1 MQTHPADAG
10 DLGYSMAMDT
20 RTELSRTGLALG
32 ASRWPWWDWWIDRKS
47 RWVRDREPQLA
58 EGVFRALAV
67 GTGLPPIYQRSNF
80 AFRSVRD
87 GADRFLGMTR
97 GGERP
102 YARIYTRLGNPTTE
116 YLERVLFQLE
126 AHHVVEKA
134 LAADE
139 TEPTIGALI
148 FSSGMGALSTL
159 FTTVLAAGDAVLAG
173 NIYGCTDSLLRGM
186 AKFGVGAVFC
196 DMGNLAAVEA
206 ALDAHPNIALVFLET
221 PENPTLRL
229 ADIEAI
235 SRLTEERGILLAVDN
250 TFCSPYL
257 QQPFR
262 LGADIVVHSLT
273 KYVNGHS
280 TSVGGAVLGPFR
292 FMKDDLFPWYKD
304 LGATP
309 SPFDSW
315 LNSTTLQ
322 SLAVRQKEQC
332 RSAAVIAGFL
342 RGHPAVAHVRYPGFP
357 DFPQAD
363 LARRQ
368 MRRGGGLISFDL
380 VEGVAAGEKLMNYF
394 ARRDTPMELAVSLG
408 SAISYIQHP
417 ASMTHSA
424 VPEADRLA
432 RGITPGLIRLS
443 VGLEGPDVLIE
454 HLDRGLCRT

>member
-1 MQTHPADAG
+1 MQMHRPVPRV
-10 DLGYSMAMDT
+10 LGYSNLMDT
-20 RTELSRTGLALG
+20 QTLRPGTAAALG
-32 ASRWPWWDWWIDRKS
+32 AGRWPWWDWWMDRKR
-47 RWVRDREPQLA
+47 RWVRDTEPQLA
-58 EGVFRALAV
+58 EGVFRALAA
-67 GTGLPPIYQRSNF
+67 GTGLPAIYQRSNF

-87 GADRFLGMTR
+87 GADRFLGLTR

-134 LAADE
+134 LEADE
-139 TEPTIGALI
+139 LEPTIGSLI
-148 FSSGMGALSTL
+148 FSSGMGGLSALFAS
-159 FTTVLAAGDAVLAG
+159 VLSAGDAVLAG

-196 DMGNLAAVEA
+196 DMGNLAAVEE
-206 ALDAHPNIALVFLET
+206 ALDAHPNIVLVFLET

-229 ADIEAI
+229 ADIERI

-292 FMKDDLFPWYKD
+292 FMKNDLFPWYKD

-315 LNSTTLQ
+315 LNSMTLQ

-342 RGHPAVAHVRYPGFP
+342 RGHPAVAHVLYPGFP
-357 DFPQAD
+357 DFPQAE

-380 VEGVAAGEKLMNYF
+380 AGGVEAGEKLMNYF

-417 ASMTHSA
+417 ASMTHAA

-443 VGLEGPDVLIE
+443 VGLEGADVLIE
-454 HLDRGLCRT
+454 HLDRGLAGA

>member
-1 MQTHPADAG
+1 MQMHRPG
-10 DLGYSMAMDT
+10 LLVLGYFILMDVLT
-20 RTELSRTGLALG
+20 SRPGAVAALG
-32 ASRWPWWDWWIDRKS
+32 AGRWPWWDWWIDRKT
-47 RWVRDREPQLA
+47 RWVRDEQRQLS
-58 EGVFRALAV
+58 EGVFRALAA
-67 GTGLPPIYQRSNF
+67 GTGLPPIHQRSNF

-87 GADRFLGMTR
+87 GADRFLGLTQ

-134 LAADE
+134 LAEDE
-139 TEPTIGALI
+139 LEPTIGTLI
-148 FSSGMGALSTL
+148 FSSGMGAVSAL
-159 FTTVLAAGDAVLAG
+159 FASVLAAGDTVLAG
-173 NIYGCTDSLLRGM
+173 NVYGCTDSLLRGM
-186 AKFGVGAVFC
+186 AKFGVGSVFC
-196 DMGNLAAVEA
+196 DMGDLAAVEA
-206 ALDAHPNIALVFLET
+206 ALDEHPNIALVFLET

-229 ADIEAI
+229 ADIERI
-235 SRLTEERGILLAVDN
+235 SRMTEERGILLAVDN

-262 LGADIVVHSLT
+262 LGADFVLHSLT

-292 FMKDDLFPWYKD
+292 FMKEGLFPWYKD

-315 LNSTTLQ
+315 LNSMTVQ

-332 RSAAVIAGFL
+332 RSAALIAGFL
-342 RGHPAVAHVRYPGFP
+342 RDHPEVAHVHYPGFP
-357 DFPQAD
+357 DFPQAE

-368 MRRGGGLISFDL
+368 MRRGGGIISFDL
-380 VEGVAAGEKLMNYF
+380 AGGAPAGERLMNYF

-443 VGLEGPDVLIE
+443 VGLEGPDILIE
-454 HLDRGLCRT
+454 HLDRGLCQT

>member
-1 MQTHPADAG
+1 MEV
-10 DLGYSMAMDT
+10 ST
-20 RTELSRTGLALG
+20 RTRATVPLG
-32 ASRWPWWDWWIDRKS
+32 AERWEWWDWWIDRKT
-47 RWVRDREPQLA
+47 RWARDPEPQLA
-58 EGVFRALAV
+58 EGLFRALAA

-80 AFRSVRD
+80 AFRSLRD
-87 GADRFLGMTR
+87 GADRFLGTAK

-126 AHHVVEKA
+126 AHHVIEKA
-134 LAADE
+134 LAVDE
-139 TEPTIGALI
+139 KEATIGSLI

-159 FTTVLAAGDAVLAG
+159 FLSLLRSGDAVLAG
-173 NIYGCTDSLLRGM
+173 NIYGCTDSLLRGLS
-186 AKFGVGAVFC
+186 KFGVEAIFC
-196 DMGNLAAVEA
+196 DMGDLGAVA
-206 ALDAHPNIALVFLET
+206 DALERHPNIAAVFLES

-229 ADIEAI
+229 ADIERI
-235 SRLTEERGILLAVDN
+235 SRMTEERGIPLAVDN

-262 LGADIVVHSLT
+262 LGADFVVHSLT

-292 FMKDDLFPWYKD
+292 FMKTDFFPWYKD
-304 LGATP
+304 MGATP

-315 LNSTTLQ
+315 LNSMTVQ
-322 SLAVRQKEQC
+322 SLAVRQKEEC
-332 RSAAVIAGFL
+332 ESAAKIAAFL
-342 RGHPAVAHVRYPGFP
+342 RSHPAVAHVLYPGLP

-363 LARRQ
+363 LVRRQ
-368 MRRGGGLISFDL
+368 MRNGGGLVSFDL
-380 VEGVAAGEKLMNYF
+380 SGGVRAGEKLMNYF

-408 SAISYIQHP
+408 SAVSYIEHP
-417 ASMTHSA
+417 ASMTHAS

-443 VGLEGPDVLIE
+443 VGLEGTDVLIE
-454 HLDRGLCRT
+454 HLDRALSIP

>member
-1 MQTHPADAG
+1 METQLSPTVP
-10 DLGYSMAMDT
+10 LG
-20 RTELSRTGLALG
+20 TE
-32 ASRWPWWDWWIDRKS
+32 RWVWWDWWLDRKT
-47 RWVRDREPQLA
+47 RWVRDRRPQLD
-58 EGVFRALAV
+58 ESVFRALAA
-67 GTGLPPIYQRSNF
+67 GTGLPPIHQRSNF
-80 AFRSVRD
+80 AFRSARD
-87 GADRFLGMTR
+87 GADRFLGMAR

-126 AHHVVEKA
+126 AHHVIEKA
-134 LAADE
+134 LAEDE
-139 TEPTIGALI
+139 TEATIGSLI
-148 FSSGMGALSTL
+148 FASGMGALSTL
-159 FTTVLAAGDAVLAG
+159 FLSLLSSGDAVLAG
-173 NIYGCTDSLLRGM
+173 NIYGCTDSLLRGLS
-186 AKFGVGAVFC
+186 KFGIEALFC
-196 DMGNLAAVEA
+196 DMGD
-206 ALDAHPNIALVFLET
+206 LDAVRGALEKHPNIAAVFLES

-229 ADIEAI
+229 ADIERI
-235 SRLTEERGILLAVDN
+235 SRMTEERGIPLAVDN

-262 LGADIVVHSLT
+262 LGADFVVHSLT

-292 FMKDDLFPWYKD
+292 FMREELFPWYKD

-315 LNSTTLQ
+315 LNSMTVQ

-332 RSAAVIAGFL
+332 ASAATVAAFL
-342 RGHPAVAHVRYPGFP
+342 RGHSAVAHVHYPGLA

-368 MRRGGGLISFDL
+368 MRSGGGLVSFDL
-380 VEGVAAGEKLMNYF
+380 KGGLRDGERLLNYF

-417 ASMTHSA
+417 ASMTHAS

-443 VGLEGPDVLIE
+443 VGLEGADVLVE
-454 HLDRGLCRT
+454 HLERALARAETVDGSHAPTRLR